1 MVLIVLLYNVK
12 SSFLLLFFCS
22 AFFHCMAQGE
32 NWDNYVATFKG
43 RPGSILVNMG
53 LSDQAPDKR
62 YPYLV
67 ITGPHSQQCKANGI
81 PDNEEMPALE
91 GILDATGSFLNG
103 VTANVLAGTFTFNCQ
118 RLNYYYVR
126 DTAGVHNAISRMYN
140 QSYKGYTYSVKVKHD
155 PEWSTYRTFL
165 YPDEKM
171 RQWMSNSK
179 VIAGMLKAGDSLSQA
194 RDLNFTLYFKN
205 DTGRRAFSEYA
216 RANSYKVD
224 TFSYADDKYPFG
236 ITVSKYGYVKVDIIN
251 LMEEDLK
258 AEVKRYQAIYSGWDA
273 MLRKNGR

>member
-1 MVLIVLLYNVK
+1 MALIVLLYNVK
-12 SSFLLLFFCS
+12 SSVLLLLCFVC
-22 AFFHCMAQGE
+22 FHCNAQDE
-32 NWDNYVATFKG
+32 NWDSYVATFKG

-53 LSDQAPDKR
+53 LAGQAPDKR

-67 ITGPHSQQCKANGI
+67 VTGPHSQQCKANGL
-81 PDNEEMPALE
+81 PANEEIPALE
-91 GILDATGSFLNG
+91 EILDATSSFLNG
-103 VTANVLAGTFTFNCQ
+103 VTANVLVGTFTFNCQ

-126 DTAGVHNAISRMYN
+126 DTVGVYNALNRMYN
-140 QSYKGYTYSVKVKHD
+140 QSYKGYKYSVKVKPD
-155 PEWSTYRTFL
+155 ADWISYRTFL

-179 VIAGMLKAGDSLSQA
+179 VIAGMLKTGDSLSTP

-205 DTGRRAFSEYA
+205 DTGRRTFSEYA

-224 TFSYADDKYPFG
+224 TFSYTDDKYRFG

-251 LMEEDLK
+251 MMEEELK
-258 AEVKRYQAIYSGWDA
+258 AEIKKYEAMYSGWDA
-273 MLRKNGR
+273 ILSKRRK